1 MATFITLHNGKDA
14 FRYNADH
21 IVQYWAGDHGGS
33 RVMLSTMVNEP
44 DVTDRV
50 DEPSEQI
57 DALLGVTESGEAIAA
72 ALEAEAARMDDDA
85 TAIHNGTMR
94 GDMKLRA
101 KAFRDAA
108 KIARAA
114 RGEG

>member
-1 MATFITLHNGKDA
+1 MAKFITLTDVAGLPELV
-14 FRYNADH
+14 NADH
-21 IVQYWAGDHGGS
+21 ITRVWERGEGGS
-33 RVMLSTMVNEP
+33 RVSFLDGEDTVAYRETP
-44 DVTDRV
+44 A
-50 DEPSEQI
+50 EI
-57 DALLGVTESGEAIAA
+57 DAMLGVTESGEAIAA
-72 ALEAEAARMDDDA
+72 ALEAEADRMDDDA

-114 RGEG
+114 RGE